1 MDFDNVRE
9 VLEVL
14 FDYNNQKNGV
24 PRIKDDGARKMR
36 DVKTEE
42 LQEVNYELLAN
53 VADLLGMSDLYLPN
67 IKDNQEV

>member
-67 IKDNQEV
+67 IKDN

>member
-53 VADLLGMSDLYLPN
+53 VADLLGMSDLYLGPFES
-67 IKDNQEV
+67 QE

>member
-53 VADLLGMSDLYLPN
+53 VADLLGMSDLYVPVV
-67 IKDNQEV
+67 KTVEA

>member
-24 PRIKDDGARKMR
+24 PRIKDNGARKMR

-42 LQEVNYELLAN
+42 LQEANYGLLAN

-67 IKDNQEV
+67 IKDNQEA